1 MAASGAVSAYGITFD
16 KAGTD
21 VAEVTRISG
30 VGINRET
37 IEVTHLTSDNEWKEF
52 IFGLKEGQDITI
64 DYNFLPTNSTHKA
77 IITDII
83 AGTSATYT
91 VTLADNSTFAMT
103 LLPFNFT
110 LADLVASDKKA
121 ASAQFKVSGAVTY
134 TASA

>member
-1 MAASGAVSAYGITFD
+1 MAASGAVSGYGITFD
-16 KAGTD
+16 KGGTD

-37 IEVTHLTSDNEWKEF
+37 IEVTHLSSDNEWKEF
-52 IFGLKEGQDITI
+52 IFGLKEGTDITI

-91 VTLADNSTFAMT
+91 TTLADTSTFAATM
-103 LLPFNFT
+103 LPFNFT
-110 LADLVASDKKA
+110 LGDLVAADKLS
-121 ASAQFKVSGAVTY
+121 ASAQFKITGAVTY